1 MFAILSLIILTLIV
15 KVLPYFVR
23 SISEG
28 DRFNQAVAGAMDS
41 VIDCMQYAVPNKLFM
56 AFALG
61 VVITVLFRIFKLNA

>member
-1 MFAILSLIILTLIV
+1 MMAILLLTIFTLIA

-28 DRFNQAVAGAMDS
+28 DRFNLAVADAMNS
-41 VIDCMQYAVPNKLFM
+41 IIDCMQYAVPNQLFM

-61 VVITVLFRIFKLNA
+61 LVITILFRIFKLNA

>member
-1 MFAILSLIILTLIV
+1 MMAILLLTIFTLIA

-28 DRFNQAVAGAMDS
+28 DRFNQAVAGALDS
-41 VIDCMQYAVPNKLFM
+41 VIDCMQYAIPNELFI

-61 VVITVLFRIFKLNA
+61 IVITVLFRIFKLNA